1 MLLAI
6 ETSCDETGVALFSEE
21 GTLVEDFLYSQV
33 ALHSPYGGIVP
44 EIASRKQ
51 LEVLHPLV
59 KRALEERALKP
70 YDLKGVAV
78 TFGPGLL
85 GSLLVG
91 VTYAKTLSLALKI
104 PLIAVDHLS
113 AHLFS
118 IFLEREVSFP
128 YLGLLVSGGH
138 TALFVVQDFDSLKLI
153 GHTRD
158 DAAGEAFDKIAK
170 LLGLPYPGGP
180 VISELAEKG
189 DPEKYPLPRPMLE
202 EENFD
207 FSFSGLKTAVFQ
219 LLKREGN
226 LRNEDLCASF
236 QKALC
241 EVLVE
246 KTLRAARVL
255 GIKRI
260 VVAGGVSANT
270 YLRGLFQERAQE
282 EEIFFPIPSIAQ
294 IMQLWLVFL
303 DGLNLRKK
311 ISLLL
316 MLSPIQELFSKS
328 PGPKEDRPLLGP
340 AL

>member
-21 GTLVEDFLYSQV
+21 GTLVQDYLYSQV

-59 KRALEERALKP
+59 KRALEEKALTP
-70 YDLKGVAV
+70 FDLQGIAV

-91 VTYAKTLSLALKI
+91 VTYAKTLSLTLKI
-104 PLIAVDHLS
+104 PLMAVDHLS

-138 TALFVVQDFDSLKLI
+138 TALFVVRDFDCLELI

-189 DPEKYPLPRPMLE
+189 DPDRYLLPRPMLE

-219 LLKREGN
+219 LLKREGT
-226 LRNEDLCASF
+226 LKKEDLCASF

-246 KTLRAARVL
+246 KTMKAARVL

-260 VVAGGVSANT
+260 VVAGGVSANI
-270 YLRGLFQERAQE
+270 YLRRLFQERAHGKE
-282 EEIFFPIPSIAQ
+282 VFFPQPKYCTDNAA
-294 IMQLWLVFL
+294 MVGFL
-303 DGLNLRKK
+303 GWIKWKK
-311 ISLLL
+311 QDFASLEAEPY
-316 MLSPIQELFSKS
+316 SRALFKKSK
-328 PGPKEDRPLLGP
+328 P
-340 AL
+340 